1 MENYKMSIELI
12 ITIIIAIV
20 GWIIAVIEMKKN
32 RNWQRKDA
40 IANRRYEAYSKYLAK
55 IDEISGQMKKA
66 PQEIIGKMQ
75 TEFLTSLF
83 KDGNSDE
90 ALIRFNKQ
98 LAEYVSNSV
107 EPMSIMKQEI
117 SSLKLVASP
126 KMLVLLDE
134 LQALTDD
141 LYNDFQNCLSK
152 LNPSDT
158 ESFKALETVGK
169 EKRYTRFITLDA
181 EIKKLMREEIQ
192 FS

>member
-1 MENYKMSIELI
+1 MEIYNMSIELI
-12 ITIIIAIV
+12 ITIIIAVV
-20 GWIIAVIEMKKN
+20 GWIIALIEMRKN
-32 RNWQRKDA
+32 RNWQKKDA
-40 IANRRYEAYSKYLAK
+40 IANRRYEAYSRYLAK

-75 TEFLTSLF
+75 TELF
-83 KDGNSDE
+83 SSMLKDDNMDE
-90 ALIRFNKQ
+90 ALIKFNKQ
-98 LAEYVSNSV
+98 LADYISSSV

-126 KMLVLLDE
+126 KMLVLLNE
-134 LQALTDD
+134 LQALTED

-152 LNPSDT
+152 LNPSDA
-158 ESFKALETVGK
+158 ESYKALETIGK
-169 EKRYTRFITLDA
+169 DKRYERFVPLDA

>member
-55 IDEISGQMKKA
+55 IDEISDQMKKA

>member
-55 IDEISGQMKKA
+55 IDEISDQMKKA

-83 KDGNSDE
+83 NDGNSDE